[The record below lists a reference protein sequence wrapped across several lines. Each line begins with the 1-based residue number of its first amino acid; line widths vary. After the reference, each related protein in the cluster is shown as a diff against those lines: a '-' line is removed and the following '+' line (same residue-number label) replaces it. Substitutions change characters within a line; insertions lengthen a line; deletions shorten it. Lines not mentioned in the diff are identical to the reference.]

1 MKTTPLNTKAAGT
14 PRLIHHKPRLNA
26 TVEEPSAEQLG
37 FTTEA
42 INDRASSTSQV
53 LAAILERRP
62 ATYQI
67 RHWGINE

>member
-1 MKTTPLNTKAAGT
+1 MKTTPLNTKAAGP
-14 PRLIHHKPRLNA
+14 PRLIPHTVRLPASN
-26 TVEEPSAEQLG
+26 EEPSAEQLG
-37 FTTEA
+37 FTTAA

-53 LAAILERRP
+53 LAAILERRT